1 MRAAWTLARGSAAPP
16 PWWAS
21 VGGQTLY
28 PHLGIVPTRIY
39 GACRSTDWLVPDGD
53 MPGAATTPSGE
64 GR

>member
-21 VGGQTLY
+21 VGGKTLY
-28 PHLGIVPTRIY
+28 PQLGIMPTRSD
-39 GACRSTDWLVPDGD
+39 GACPSTDRLVLDGD
-53 MPGAATTPSGE
+53 MPGASTSPSGA